1 MNRRDLLLLG
11 IALPAI
17 AAGQAPVFFTRRQ
30 YDTMVGF
37 SDLVIPATDTPGAK
51 EAGVADYL
59 DRLLAASD
67 PSFQVQFLADLDALG
82 ATFVDMTT
90 GEQTKL
96 LEQVAN
102 TAGFNRLK
110 AWTARM
116 YYATEI
122 GFNELNKDGR
132 VPAGL
137 ACG

>member
-1 MNRRDLLLLG
+1 MNRRDLLMLG

-30 YDTMVGF
+30 YDTVVAF
-37 SDLVIPATDTPGAK
+37 SDLVIPTTDTPGAK

-59 DRLLAASD
+59 DRLLAVSD
-67 PSFQVQFLADLDALG
+67 PSFQTQFVADLDALG
-82 ATFVDMTT
+82 GAFAEMAADAQAKV
-90 GEQTKL
+90 
-96 LEQVAN
+96 LEQMAN
-102 TAGFNRLK
+102 TAEFNRLK

-116 YYATEI
+116 YYATET